1 MKIRLVYSK
10 LLFHHI
16 VEHLLSFQGRISHT
30 FHQAAYL
37 KSMFLAMLHIFAD
50 NQQSCV
56 TNMIAVGMYRTN
68 RLVEQFAGGTFGHIP
83 FSSSEDGRQSGNHK
97 SARTPVR
104 RQSSERILAG
114 AYGKCWKRF
123 IQVSSAISIFRMFST
138 QISAISG

>member
-83 FSSSEDGRQSGNHK
+83 FLHQKTGGSQETTSLHVLLFVGN
-97 SARTPVR
+97 PV
-104 RQSSERILAG
+104 
-114 AYGKCWKRF
+114 KRF
-123 IQVSSAISIFRMFST
+123 GRSLR
-138 QISAISG
+138 

>member
-37 KSMFLAMLHIFAD
+37 KSMFLTMLHIFAD

-68 RLVEQFAGGTFGHIP
+68 RLVELFAGSAFGHIP
-83 FSSSEDGRQSGNHK
+83 FLHQKTGGSQETTSLHVLLFVGNPMKGFGR
-97 SARTPVR
+97 
-104 RQSSERILAG
+104 
-114 AYGKCWKRF
+114 
-123 IQVSSAISIFRMFST
+123 SIR
-138 QISAISG
+138 